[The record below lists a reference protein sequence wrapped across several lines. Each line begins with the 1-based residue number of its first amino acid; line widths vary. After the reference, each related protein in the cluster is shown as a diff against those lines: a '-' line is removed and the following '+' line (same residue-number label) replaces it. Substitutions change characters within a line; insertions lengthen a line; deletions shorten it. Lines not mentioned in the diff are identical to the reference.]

1 MRKNVVNLAGVL
13 FVLLAALVIF
23 GRPVKAADMDVTI
36 DTDYTFT
43 VDPSSRMEIHNAHR
57 GNGSVDMYK
66 VTFTL
71 VDSSNK
77 DLSAG
82 YFIDRNGTSLG
93 WGGHVDADSPE
104 SIEFIPYMVLVNA
117 DFIVDA
123 FDSSDNPST
132 PPVNLKLRLDP
143 VYDISYADI
152 KLSQTSY
159 TYDGKAKKPNVTVSF
174 NGKTLQEDEDY
185 FLSYHNNVNAG
196 TAYVN
201 IIGLGDFDCSET
213 VEYSIRKKANTMSVA
228 VKNLKIK
235 YAKVKK
241 KAQSFNCSKFLTVKN
256 AKGSVSYKIQ
266 GVAKN
271 KFKKYFKIDAKSG
284 KLTVKKGLKKGTYK
298 VTVKVTAAGNTN
310 FASISKSVTCKVVVK

>member
-13 FVLLAALVIF
+13 FVLLAALLIL

-43 VDPSSRMEIHNAHR
+43 VDPNSRMEIHNAHK

-77 DLSAG
+77 NLSAG

-104 SIEFIPYMVLVNA
+104 SIEFIPYMVLVDS
-117 DFIVDA
+117 DFIIDA
-123 FDSSDNPST
+123 FDSADDPST
-132 PPVNLKLRLDP
+132 PPVNLKIRLEP

-159 TYDGKAKKPNVTVSF
+159 TYDGKAKKPNVTITF
-174 NGKTLQEDEDY
+174 NGKILQELDDY
-185 FLSYHNNVNAG
+185 YLSYHNNVNAG
-196 TAYVN
+196 TAYVD
-201 IIGLGDFDCSET
+201 IIGLGDFDCSDT
-213 VEYSIRKKANTMSVA
+213 VEYVIKKKANTMSVA
-228 VKNLKIK
+228 AKNLKIK
-235 YAKVKK
+235 YSKIKK

-256 AKGSVSYKIQ
+256 AKGSVSYKFQ
-266 GVAKN
+266 GVDKK
-271 KFKKYFKIDAKSG
+271 KFKKYFKIDAKNG

-298 VTVKVTAAGNTN
+298 VTIKVTAAGNTN
-310 FASISKSVTCKVVVK
+310 IASVSKSVICKITVK